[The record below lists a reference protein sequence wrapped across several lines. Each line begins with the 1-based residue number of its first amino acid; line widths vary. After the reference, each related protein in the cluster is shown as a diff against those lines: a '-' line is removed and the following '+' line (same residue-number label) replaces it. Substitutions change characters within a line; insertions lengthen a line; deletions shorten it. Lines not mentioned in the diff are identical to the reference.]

1 MSVLGECVWGCWV
14 SVLGECGGYWVSVWG
29 VLGECVG

>member
-1 MSVLGECVWGCWV
+1 MCGGYWV
-14 SVLGECGGYWVSVWG
+14 SVLGECVGGYWVSVWG